1 VADGQVEVVIIC
13 GSFRK
18 GSYNAALARSLPGL
32 APPGLKLTPAPPI
45 DKFPLYNFDI
55 QNSSGFPADVT
66 TFANAVRSAGGVV
79 IVSPEYNWSIPA
91 GLKNAIDWTSRMKDD
106 PFKGKSVAI
115 QSCAGGLLGGARMQY
130 HLRQSLTSV
139 EAVMLIRPEVFVNF
153 SAKKFD
159 EKTLEL
165 TDQATK
171 DMVKLQLEAFEKFVR
186 QRTGKT

>member
-1 VADGQVEVVIIC
+1 MADALNILSIC
-13 GSFRK
+13 GSLRK
-18 GSYNAALARSLPGL
+18 ASFNGALQRALPSL
-32 APPGLKLTPAPPI
+32 APPGIKIMPAPSWADIPM
-45 DKFPLYNFDI
+45 YNADI
-55 QNSSGFPADVT
+55 QAGGFPAPVT
-66 TFANAVRSAGGVV
+66 TWADAIRAADGVV
-79 IVSPEYNWSIPA
+79 IVSPEYNWTIPG

-106 PFKGKSVAI
+106 PFKGKSVAL
-115 QSCAGGLLGGARMQY
+115 QSCAGCLLGGARMQY

-153 SAKKFD
+153 SARKFD

-186 QRTGKT
+186 KQTGKN

>member
-1 VADGQVEVVIIC
+1 MAEVLNIVSVC
-13 GSFRK
+13 GSLRK
-18 GSYNAALARSLPGL
+18 ASFNAALQRALPAL
-32 APPGLKLTPAPPI
+32 APAGLSIKPAPAWADIPI
-45 DKFPLYNFDI
+45 YNHDI
-55 QNSSGFPADVT
+55 QSAGFPAPVT
-66 TFANAVRSAGGVV
+66 DWANALRAADGVI
-79 IVSPEYNWSIPA
+79 IVSPEYNWTIPG

-106 PFKGKSVAI
+106 PFKGKPVAL

-139 EAVMLIRPEVFVNF
+139 EAVMLIRPEVFVTF
-153 SAKKFD
+153 AAKKFD

-186 QRTGKT
+186 KQTGK